1 MELKH
6 MFDIELLDQL
16 KNYSSHTGVITQV
29 FIVVFLTLV
38 VNLIARKVLNRVHER
53 LKKTPTPW
61 DDALI
66 DALRKP
72 LAVLVWILGFALAIE
87 ILQRHAPSVIFEAVD
102 PIRDIGVIICG
113 TWFLLRFIARA
124 EKNFLLSRMDQ
135 GMEVDQ
141 TTVNAIAKL
150 LHASVL
156 ITSGLIVLQ
165 TLGFSISGVL
175 AFGGIGGVAIGFA
188 SKDLLA
194 NFFGALMIY
203 FDRPFAV
210 GEWIRSPDRDI
221 EGTVEHIGWRLTR
234 IRTFDQRP
242 LYLPNST
249 FTSIAVENP
258 SRMTHRRIYETVG
271 VRYDDAGK
279 VANIVQDV
287 KKMLLEHPE
296 IDQSQT
302 MIVNFNKFAPSS
314 LDFFIYTF
322 TRTTQWVR
330 YHEVKE
336 DVLLKVIDI
345 ISSHDAEIAFP
356 TSTVHVPESVRIQAE
371 QNLKTAIAA

>member
-1 MELKH
+1 
-6 MFDIELLDQL
+6 MFDIDLLEQL
-16 KNYSSHTGVITQV
+16 KSLSINTGVVTQV
-29 FIVVFLTLV
+29 FIVVFLTLLM
-38 VNLIARKVLNRVHER
+38 NFIAKKVLNRLHAK
-53 LKKTPTPW
+53 LTKTRTPW

-72 LAVLVWILGFALAIE
+72 LAVLIWILGFTMATE
-87 ILQRHAPSVIFEAVD
+87 ILDKHAPSVLFEAVG
-102 PIRDIGVIICG
+102 PARDIGIIVCG
-113 TWFLLRFIARA
+113 IWFLMRFITRA
-124 EKNFLLSRMDQ
+124 EHNFLQYRTSQ

-141 TTVNAIAKL
+141 TTINAMAKL
-150 LHASVL
+150 LRASAL
-156 ITSGLIVLQ
+156 ITGGLIILQ

-175 AFGGIGGVAIGFA
+175 AFGGIGGIAIGFA

-203 FDRPFAV
+203 FDRPFVV
-210 GEWIRSPDRDI
+210 GEWIRSPDRNI

-242 LYLPNST
+242 LYVPNAT

-258 SRMTHRRIYETVG
+258 SRMTHRRIHETVG
-271 VRYDDAGK
+271 VRYNDAEK
-279 VANIVQDV
+279 VAAIVQDV
-287 KKMLLEHPE
+287 KKMLLTHPD
-296 IDQSQT
+296 IDQTQT
-302 MIVNFNKFAPSS
+302 IIVNFDKFAPSS

-345 ISSHDAEIAFP
+345 IASNDAEIAFP
-356 TSTVHVPESVRIQAE
+356 TSTIHLPESVRIETE
-371 QNLKTAIAA
+371 QRIREGLAA